1 MIFEV
6 LSNPSHSLI
15 LWYSKK
21 TLATTRALHLHTW
34 TDPWGAIYYRDDWN
48 WPRWPLGKP
57 GRMCVQEQ
65 NKSHKKKTTK
75 NTKTLWNKMLNSYT
89 NMRLGKQPHCLDTL
103 LGLQEQKKTQA
114 SISKETTK
122 HWYEGVLL
130 WHPGHCFAP
139 EQHTWQHSC
148 PCSHHTFNYLAFLL
162 STLLSFSF
170 AHWQGLSIY
179 SCVWYTGCICLLHA
193 I

>member
-1 MIFEV
+1 MILQKDTCYNTGTSPAHLDRPLRGNLLQRWLE
-6 LSNPSHSLI
+6 LTALAP
-15 LWYSKK
+15 WK
-21 TLATTRALHLHTW
+21 TRKDVCTRTKQ
-34 TDPWGAIYYRDDWN
+34 
-48 WPRWPLGKP
+48 KP
-57 GRMCVQEQ
+57 Q
-65 NKSHKKKTTK
+65 KKKTTK
-75 NTKTLWNKMLNSYT
+75 NTKTLWNKMSNSYT
-89 NMRLGKQPHCLDTL
+89 NMCLGKQPHCLDTL